1 MQVVVLSILTT
12 VMETGPLQEWLP
24 QALLKVPPSRHQWN
38 LYHSTQRDAL
48 KPPVYMSVSH
58 PATICSRPKTESYSS
73 CISSSQ
79 HTAWR
84 TVGSWN
90 RCELKRM
97 GNEIHFPLC
106 LIKYTWMP
114 RLLKPVLSGRLP
126 SCLWQP
132 PSEYPPP
139 QFHPNYPSPCP
150 GFGIFLTKFF
160 AEEATH
166 IMSYPFLIQVP

>member
-139 QFHPNYPSPCP
+139 NS
-150 GFGIFLTKFF
+150 
-160 AEEATH
+160 
-166 IMSYPFLIQVP
+166 IQTIHRLALALESS